1 MFRLARATDAP
12 RISLEL
18 RSAPRFW
25 ESASGVTRPNSTY
38 AGSTLV
44 RCRATKSP
52 KGGSRG
58 MAQDMTLRSRRSNAI
73 LRGWHPIGYYVS
85 W

>member
-25 ESASGVTRPNSTY
+25 EGASGVTM
-38 AGSTLV
+38 
-44 RCRATKSP
+44 TK
-52 KGGSRG
+52 
-58 MAQDMTLRSRRSNAI
+58 Q
-73 LRGWHPIGYYVS
+73 Y
-85 W
+85 

>member
-25 ESASGVTRPNSTY
+25 ESASGVTM
-38 AGSTLV
+38 
-44 RCRATKSP
+44 TK
-52 KGGSRG
+52 
-58 MAQDMTLRSRRSNAI
+58 Q
-73 LRGWHPIGYYVS
+73 Y
-85 W
+85 